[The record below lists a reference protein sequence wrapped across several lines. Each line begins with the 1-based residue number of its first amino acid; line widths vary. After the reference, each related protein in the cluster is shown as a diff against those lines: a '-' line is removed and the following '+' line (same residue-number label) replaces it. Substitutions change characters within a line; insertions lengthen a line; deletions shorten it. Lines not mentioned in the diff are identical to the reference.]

1 MSADPDKSRRLFLQS
16 SGALTS
22 LSLLRIGAPALM
34 AITQA
39 ACSAKQE
46 AAAFITLGAAEAAD
60 FAAIAARIMPTT
72 DTPGASEAGV
82 IYFFDRA
89 LGAEMQSSLENLR
102 TGLAALNA
110 NTRRFAEDD
119 EDTQDQRLTEIE
131 DSRVNTVATR
141 TKSPGIS
148 SASRVITVP
157 GSTRSAITTRNTPR
171 STPMT
176 NNVTFD
182 QRKPVDFAI
191 IGSGSAGGIIAKEL
205 STAGFN
211 VVLFEQGPYR
221 KASDFTHDEY
231 STLIQSEL
239 LGGGSDV
246 NGHTFR
252 HDESEVAKR
261 PAMPSKERSLLGP
274 ISGTNFADWPITY
287 EELEPYYTKVDWE
300 IGISGAPG
308 PFDAPRSKP
317 FPMPPLPIKS
327 CGVLF
332 EKGAKALGLHP
343 QHQPHAILSEPFNGR
358 AGCMKCGYCMYYGC
372 EAGAKS
378 STLASMIPLAEA
390 SGHCEIRAES
400 AVFRIETDS
409 KGRASEVLYYDRD
422 GKEQAQKVKAVVV
435 SANGA
440 ESARLMLL
448 SASERHPDGLANSS
462 GFVGRNLMF
471 NAHSSANAVF
481 EHPLNEFKGVQA
493 SRVLHDFYDSDEK
506 RGFYGGGGID
516 ARALWSATPIFHA
529 WLGMPPDVPRW
540 GKSFKDEIA
549 HNFTRQMTL
558 ASSTT
563 SLAMDRNNITLDP
576 SSTDQW
582 GRPAIRATYRDHD
595 DDLSTAKFLQD
606 VAMEILDAADAKK
619 AWADPIHPTNGGEH
633 LLGTCRMGD
642 DPASSVVDRYHR
654 SHDVSNL
661 FICDGSSMVTSGRG
675 QPTMTIMALAFRAAE
690 HIKAAAN
697 AGNI

>member
-1 MSADPDKSRRLFLQS
+1 
-16 SGALTS
+16 
-22 LSLLRIGAPALM
+22 M
-34 AITQA
+34 A
-39 ACSAKQE
+39 S
-46 AAAFITLGAAEAAD
+46 
-60 FAAIAARIMPTT
+60 
-72 DTPGASEAGV
+72 
-82 IYFFDRA
+82 
-89 LGAEMQSSLENLR
+89 
-102 TGLAALNA
+102 
-110 NTRRFAEDD
+110 
-119 EDTQDQRLTEIE
+119 
-131 DSRVNTVATR
+131 
-141 TKSPGIS
+141 
-148 SASRVITVP
+148 
-157 GSTRSAITTRNTPR
+157 
-171 STPMT
+171 
-176 NNVTFD
+176 NVTFD
-182 QRKPVDFAI
+182 QRTPVDFAI

-211 VVLFEQGPYR
+211 VVVFEQGPYR
-221 KASDFTHDEY
+221 KAADFTHDEY
-231 STLIQSEL
+231 SVLMHDEL
-239 LGGGSDV
+239 LGGGPRFS
-246 NGHTFR
+246 GQTFR
-252 HDESEVAKR
+252 HDESEVAKSPVIQPIRYAQTVGGSSVHFSANFWRLR
-261 PAMPSKERSLLGP
+261 PSDFKERSMLGS

-332 EKGAKALGLHP
+332 EKGARAIGLHP
-343 QHQPHAILSEPFNGR
+343 QDQPHAILSEPFNGR
-358 AGCMKCGYCMYYGC
+358 AGCMKCGYCMFYGC

-422 GKEQAQKVKAVVV
+422 GNEQAQKAKAVIV

-440 ESARLMLL
+440 ETSRLMLL
-448 SASERHPDGLANSS
+448 SASEQHPDGLANSS

-471 NAHSSANAVF
+471 NAHSVADAVF
-481 EHPLNEFKGVQA
+481 EHQLNEYKGVQA
-493 SRVLHDFYDSDEK
+493 SRVLHDFYEADEK

-516 ARALWSATPIFHA
+516 ARSLWSATPIFYA
-529 WLGMPPDVPRW
+529 LLGMPPDVPRW
-540 GKSFKDEIA
+540 GKQFKDEFA
-549 HNFTRQMTL
+549 HNFTRQMSL
-558 ASSTT
+558 ACATT

-576 SSTDQW
+576 NNTDQW
-582 GRPAIRATYRDHD
+582 GRPAIRATYRDHP
-595 DDLSTAKFLQD
+595 DDLSMAKFLQD
-606 VAMEILDAADAKK
+606 RAMEILDAAGAEKTWAK
-619 AWADPIHPTNGGEH
+619 PIHTTDGGEH

-642 DPASSVVDRYHR
+642 DPATSVVDRFHR

-675 QPTMTIMALAFRAAE
+675 QPTMTIMALAFRAAH

-697 AGNI
+697 ANEI